1 MNVNVNLIEQ
11 NAVQINGG
19 ITINVDA
26 SVKIIIYVKKDML
39 GILVH
44 VIVNMENIQQ
54 VLWMTQLEVQRKTMI
69 KQKPFKE
76 ILMKRK

>member
-11 NAVQINGG
+11 NVVQINGG

>member
-1 MNVNVNLIEQ
+1 MIEQ
-11 NAVQINGG
+11 NVVQINGG

>member
-11 NAVQINGG
+11 NVVQINGG
-19 ITINVDA
+19 ITINVHA

-76 ILMKRK
+76 ILMQRK

>member
-11 NAVQINGG
+11 NVVQINGG
-19 ITINVDA
+19 ITINVNA

>member
-26 SVKIIIYVKKDML
+26 SVKIIIHVKKDML